1 MYSSFNKC
9 YVVLRIIIIALRI
22 SLYVLQSPPGKGETY
37 HVCTYSVAPARI
49 DVDWNMM
56 AAGIDTH
63 NLQFQKLCRR
73 ALINLKFRISDLKF
87 YTELIAWD
95 ADFFFFYTWRCV
107 GVAGSSCNE
116 ELDVVGSCCNEELD
130 VVESSCNQTRYC
142 MMFLQPWNRW
152 IIIIAAT
159 TRCRVFMQTR
169 TRCYRNFLQQQA
181 DVIGTSYN
189 NELDVVGSFCK
200 NKLHG
205 VWTFCNHELDIAGY
219 SCKNE

>member
-1 MYSSFNKC
+1 MLRCSKNHHYCLEDKSVRSPVSTRERRNLPR
-9 YVVLRIIIIALRI
+9 VHVLRSTCENWCGLEYDGSRDRYPQPSVPEVMSQSADKPEIQDLRFKI
-22 SLYVLQSPPGKGETY
+22 L
-37 HVCTYSVAPARI
+37 HRI
-49 DVDWNMM
+49 NCMR
-56 AAGIDTH
+56 
-63 NLQFQKLCRR
+63 CR
-73 ALINLKFRISDLKF
+73 
-87 YTELIAWD
+87 
-95 ADFFFFYTWRCV
+95 FFFFYTWRCV